1 MKDTKASLDCL
12 FAHGQISLKSYMR
25 RLGHLGEKGGI
36 PMTERFTAS
45 TKSDYN
51 YIPAEGVNLGIC
63 PDCGCYVFD
72 RDKHVK
78 FHENLR
84 LEGMK

>member
-1 MKDTKASLDCL
+1 
-12 FAHGQISLKSYMR
+12 
-25 RLGHLGEKGGI
+25 
-36 PMTERFTAS
+36 MTERFTAS